1 MSVESI
7 MRQLRAGIQHL
18 WPGRRHPA
26 VVSGASM
33 FARLRTQLTLWY
45 SGVLAGMLIL
55 FGVLLYLGTQQM
67 LFGAVNDGLAGAAA
81 QVKMKWQ
88 FFCLGPPQGSTPGT
102 LSSSTRIGVLPA
114 PGPVHYITLS
124 LSPNDPSPPILIQ
137 GQEVLVAC
145 FDTSAVPLPGAQ
157 YALPAGAS
165 DPFITNDTLARTT
178 LQQGTPQTDI
188 IDEGGS
194 FGQVYRYAEVI
205 QDPGGRI
212 IGVVQVGQSVET
224 QERVLRFL
232 LILLLSL
239 GGAAVLGAIGGG
251 LWLAERA
258 LAPARL
264 AFARQQAF
272 IGDASHELRTPLTL
286 LRTDAEVLLRGRER
300 LDPDDVVLLEDIVAE
315 AGHMAWLADTM
326 LLLARLDADHVH
338 LEREVVDLASVMTQ
352 TVQRAQPL
360 AKEKQVTLLVER
372 ADETLVIG
380 DRVLLEQATLILLD
394 NAIKYNRAGGRVALR
409 AWVAGKHAFL
419 EVSDTGI
426 GIAPEHLPR
435 LGERFYR
442 VDKARSREAGGAGL
456 GLSIARRIATTHQ
469 GDLALSSVAGQGT
482 TARLSLPAAIA
493 PGHAP
498 LPRSAR

>member
-1 MSVESI
+1 
-7 MRQLRAGIQHL
+7 MRQLRAGIQRL
-18 WPGRRHPA
+18 WPERRHSA

-33 FARLRTQLTLWY
+33 FARLRTHLTLWY

-67 LFGAVNDGLAGAAA
+67 LFGAVNDGLAGRADY
-81 QVKMKWQ
+81 VKMNLQ
-88 FFCLGPPQGSTPGT
+88 LFCLGPPQVSVPGT
-102 LSSSTRIGVLPA
+102 LSPSAQISVLPA
-114 PGPVHYITLS
+114 PGPTHYVMLS
-124 LSPNDPSPPILIQ
+124 LSPHDVVSPPPIRLQ
-137 GQEVLVAC
+137 GQDVLVAC
-145 FDTSAVPLPGAQ
+145 FDANAVPLPGVQ
-157 YALPAGAS
+157 YTLPAGAS
-165 DPFITNDTLARTT
+165 DPFVTNDTLAKTV
-178 LQQGTPQTDI
+178 LQQGTAQTDI
-188 IDEGGS
+188 IDEGGN

-212 IGVVQVGQSVET
+212 LGVVQVGQSVET
-224 QERVLRFL
+224 QERVLRL
-232 LILLLSL
+232 LLVLLLSL

-251 LWLAERA
+251 LLLAERA

-264 AFARQQAF
+264 AFTRQQAF

-315 AGHMAWLADTM
+315 AGHMASLADTM

-352 TVQRAQPL
+352 TVHRAQPL

-372 ADETLVIG
+372 AEETLVIG

-394 NAIKYNRAGGRVALR
+394 NAIKYNRASGRVTLR
-409 AWVAGKHAFL
+409 TWLAGKHVCL

-426 GIAPEHLPR
+426 GIAPEHLSR

-456 GLSIARRIATTHQ
+456 GLSIARRVATTHQ
-469 GDLALSSVAGQGT
+469 GDLTLSSIAGQGT
-482 TARLSLPAAIA
+482 IALLTLPAAVA
-493 PGHAP
+493 QGHAT
-498 LPRSAR
+498 LPRAAR